1 MNLAHSTHQSAQQR
15 AEGLIII
22 GMDPNGANSKVD
34 EPCRVEEL
42 KNLKSNSKA
51 NSRPIVKSERKFLC
65 SCIPATAMAPD

>member
-1 MNLAHSTHQSAQQR
+1 MNLAHSTHQRAHQR

-42 KNLKSNSKA
+42 KNLKSKA
-51 NSRPIVKSERKFLC
+51 NSRPIVKTERKSLR